1 MTRAPRLKPLTSQRL
16 NTAPRCRH
24 GFFSKQ
30 GGVSTGIYTGLNC
43 GPGSDDNA
51 QNVRANRAAVAR
63 HLGVDPDNLLNLYQI
78 HSANVVIADKPWA
91 LGQAPKADA
100 LVTKQSGLALSIL
113 TADCTPVLFCDS
125 DAHVIAATHA
135 GWKGALSGVI
145 AATIDTMESLGA
157 RRGNILAAIGPCI
170 TQPNYEVGPEFLDRF
185 TSTDPTYARFF
196 TASPKPDSDRSH
208 FDLPGFVHQC
218 LADAGI
224 TSIDNNAVCTYA
236 HSDTYFSYRKSTH
249 RNEPDYGRN
258 ISAIALS

>member
-1 MTRAPRLKPLTSQRL
+1 MTHSLRLTPLTAQTLDSTPQ
-16 NTAPRCRH
+16 CRH

-51 QNVRANRAAVAR
+51 RNVRANRAAVAR
-63 HLGVDPDNLLNLYQI
+63 HLGVVPEHLLNLYQI

-91 LGQAPKADA
+91 LGQAPQADA
-100 LVTKQSGLALSIL
+100 LVTRQSGLALSIL
-113 TADCTPVLFCDS
+113 TADCTPVLFCDPS
-125 DAHVIAATHA
+125 ARVIAAAHA

-157 RRGNILAAIGPCI
+157 RRGNITAAIGPCI
-170 TQPNYEVGPEFLDRF
+170 TQPNYEVGPEFL
-185 TSTDPTYARFF
+185 STFAAADPDFARFF
-196 TASPKPDSDRSH
+196 TASPKPGSDRLH
-208 FDLPGFVHQC
+208 FDLPGFVEHR
-218 LADAGI
+218 LAAAGI
-224 TSIDNNAVCTYA
+224 ASIDNKAVCTYA

-258 ISAIALS
+258 ISAIALI